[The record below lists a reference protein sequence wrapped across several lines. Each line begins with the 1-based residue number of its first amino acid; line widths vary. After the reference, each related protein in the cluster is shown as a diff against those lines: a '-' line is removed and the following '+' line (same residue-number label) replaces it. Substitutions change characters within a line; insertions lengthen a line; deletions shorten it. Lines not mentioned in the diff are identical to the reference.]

1 MAEGPSLNDEPV
13 VLDASAVLAFLFEE
27 PGAGVVERCLERA
40 SISTA
45 NWSEVWQRALERQAG
60 DPSGV
65 LEEVI
70 EAGLVLEPVSR
81 SDAERA
87 ARLRATT
94 RELGLSLAD
103 RCCLALAARLEHP
116 VLTADR
122 VWAELDV
129 GVAVSLLRG
138 QAADG

>member
-1 MAEGPSLNDEPV
+1 V
-13 VLDASAVLAFLFEE
+13 
-27 PGAGVVERCLERA
+27 
-40 SISTA
+40 
-45 NWSEVWQRALERQAG
+45 NWSEVWQRALERGAE

-70 EAGLVLEPVSR
+70 EAGLALEPVSR

-94 RELGLSLAD
+94 RKLGLSLAD
-103 RCCLALAARLEHP
+103 RCCLALAARLERP

-122 VWAELDV
+122 AWAEVDA
-129 GVAVSLLRG
+129 GVEVRLIR
-138 QAADG
+138 DD